1 MLDMFNEDSVLLCG
15 RKFTVQELEDI
26 QETVHMFPLL
36 SQRELGLTI
45 CENLNWVAPN
55 GRYKIDACRQLLIKL
70 EAQGALRLPELRK
83 TLPGKKTFMPGER
96 TKAEDL
102 LVGTV
107 SQFEPIH
114 LEIVRK
120 IEDIRLWNEYVMR
133 YHALGYKRPFG
144 AHQRYF
150 IVSKASS
157 EYRRLG
163 CLLFAASAWA
173 LAARDN
179 WIGWSQDDRSQRLH
193 LVVNNTRFL
202 IFPWIKIKN
211 LASKVLSM
219 AVKQIGWD
227 WQERYGYKPVL
238 LETFVDSAKY
248 KGTCYK
254 AANWMFI
261 GETVGRGRMDRNTQY
276 LSSPKRI
283 FIYPLV
289 KDFQEKLRVKPGQGE
304 GRDVSCK

>member
-1 MLDMFNEDSVLLCG
+1 MLLCG
-15 RKFTVQELEDI
+15 REFTVLELQNI
-26 QETVHMFPLL
+26 QETVRMFPLL

-45 CENLNWVAPN
+45 CENLNWIAPN

-70 EAQGALRLPELRK
+70 EAQGALRLPDLRK
-83 TLPGKKTFMPGER
+83 TLPGKNTVIPSVR
-96 TKAEDL
+96 TDARDSF
-102 LVGTV
+102 VGTL

-114 LEIVRK
+114 LEAVRK
-120 IEDIRLWNEYVMR
+120 IEDVRLWNEYVMR
-133 YHALGYKRPFG
+133 YHVLGYKRPFG

-150 IVSKASS
+150 IVSQTGS
-157 EYRRLG
+157 EYHRVG

-173 LAARDN
+173 LAERDN
-179 WIGWSQDDRSQRLH
+179 WIGWSQGDRSQRLH

-219 AVKQIGWD
+219 AVKQIGYD

-248 KGTCYK
+248 RGTCYK

-276 LSSPKRI
+276 LSSPKKI
-283 FIYPLV
+283 FVYPLV
-289 KDFQEKLRVKPGQGE
+289 KDFRGKLRVKSGQG
-304 GRDVSCK
+304 DSSDA

>member
-1 MLDMFNEDSVLLCG
+1 MLDMFDEDPVLLCG
-15 RKFTVQELEDI
+15 REFTVRELQDI
-26 QETVHMFPLL
+26 QETVRMFPLL

-45 CENLNWVAPN
+45 CESLNWVAPN

-70 EAQGALRLPELRK
+70 EAHGALKLPDLRK
-83 TLPGKKTFMPGER
+83 TLPGKKTLIPGVR
-96 TKAEDL
+96 TDARDP
-102 LVGTV
+102 LVGTI

-114 LEIVRK
+114 LEVVRK
-120 IEDIRLWNEYVMR
+120 IEDVRLWNEYVMR
-133 YHALGYKRPFG
+133 YHVLGYKRPFG

-150 IVSKASS
+150 IVSQADS
-157 EYRRLG
+157 EYRRVG

-173 LAARDN
+173 LADRDN
-179 WIGWSQDDRSQRLH
+179 WIGWSQGDRSQRLH

-219 AVKQIGWD
+219 AVKRIGYD

-238 LETFVDSAKY
+238 LETFVDSEKY

-254 AANWMFI
+254 AANWMYI

-276 LSSPKRI
+276 LSSPKKI
-283 FIYPLV
+283 FVYPLV
-289 KDFQEKLRVKPGQGE
+289 KDFRGELRVKPGQV
-304 GRDVSCK
+304 DSADA

>member
-1 MLDMFNEDSVLLCG
+1 MLEMLDEDPVLLCG
-15 RKFTVQELEDI
+15 REFTVRELQDI
-26 QETVHMFPLL
+26 QETVRMFPLL

-70 EAQGALRLPELRK
+70 EAQGALRLPDLRK
-83 TLPGKKTFMPGER
+83 TLPGKNTVIPGVR
-96 TKAEDL
+96 TDARDS
-102 LVGTV
+102 LVGTL

-114 LEIVRK
+114 LEAVRK
-120 IEDIRLWNEYVMR
+120 IEDVRLWNEYVMR
-133 YHALGYKRPFG
+133 YHVLGYKRPFG

-150 IVSKASS
+150 IVSQAGS
-157 EYRRLG
+157 EYHRVG

-173 LAARDN
+173 LADRDN
-179 WIGWSQDDRSQRLH
+179 WIGWSQGDRSQRLH

-211 LASKVLSM
+211 LASKALSM
-219 AVKQIGWD
+219 AVKRIGYD

-238 LETFVDSAKY
+238 LETFVDSEKY
-248 KGTCYK
+248 RGTCYK
-254 AANWMFI
+254 AANWMYI

-276 LSSPKRI
+276 LSSPKKI
-283 FIYPLV
+283 FVYPLV
-289 KDFQEKLRVKPGQGE
+289 KDFRGELRIKSGLE
-304 GRDVSCK
+304 DSSDA